1 MWYRGL
7 ITLWLITVTSAIDT
21 EIFNKILGSE
31 TFDSIMTILTI
42 SNEKMED
49 IMKVVKS
56 KDIGLLI
63 KGVTKTIKNKTKIGF
78 LVISLG
84 YQVQVYCK
92 IC

>member
-1 MWYRGL
+1 MINNSNISNRHRNL
-7 ITLWLITVTSAIDT
+7 
-21 EIFNKILGSE
+21 FNKILGSE

-42 SNEKMED
+42 LNEKMED
-49 IMKVVKS
+49 IMKVFKS

-63 KGVTKTIKNKTKIGF
+63 KGVTKTIKNETKIGF

>member
-1 MWYRGL
+1 
-7 ITLWLITVTSAIDT
+7 
-21 EIFNKILGSE
+21 
-31 TFDSIMTILTI
+31 
-42 SNEKMED
+42 MED